1 MIAKTFPALFA
12 ALAIAW
18 ALPGCAV
25 PEQGAALPAH
35 FGSVAQITSITPD
48 PGNALRVGDKV
59 RLQVEVSH
67 VITGDTGTV
76 TLLVLAEDSSSIAHD
91 VRMVKKGSGKTMMQA
106 EFTVPRT
113 SVIRV
118 YTPLTILGK
127 DATAPADGRAFTVT
141 AN

>member
-1 MIAKTFPALFA
+1 MIAKNFSALLA
-12 ALAIAW
+12 ALAIAG
-18 ALPGCAV
+18 ALPGCAI
-25 PEQGAALPAH
+25 PQQDSTLPAH

-67 VITGDTGTV
+67 VLTGDTGTV

-91 VRMVKKGSGKTMMQA
+91 VRMVKKGSGKTMMTA

-127 DATAPADGRAFTVT
+127 DAAAPADGRAFTVT
-141 AN
+141 GS